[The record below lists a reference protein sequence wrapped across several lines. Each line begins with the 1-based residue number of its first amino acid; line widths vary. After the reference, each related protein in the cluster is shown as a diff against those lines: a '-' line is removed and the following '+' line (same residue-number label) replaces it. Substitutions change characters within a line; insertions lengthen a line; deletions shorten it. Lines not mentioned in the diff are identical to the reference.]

1 METNYNPFPAFNQVA
16 HSNETGYPTNIPISQ
31 VPESLIEMYEK
42 EYSEPLQ
49 PQSSYH
55 FPGGLVYAD

>member
-1 METNYNPFPAFNQVA
+1 METSYNPFPTFNQGA
-16 HSNETGYPTNIPISQ
+16 PANETGYPTNNPIYQ

-55 FPGGLVYAD
+55 FPGAVVYAD